1 MAEHLDLG
9 IAGED
14 AAARYLVKHGYKI
27 RHRNWRFGHKEL
39 DLVTTHN
46 NLLVVVEVKSRTN
59 EMYQHPHEAVTN
71 KKQRFIVDA
80 TERYMKIYNI
90 NMEVRFDV
98 VEVVFFKK
106 AHKINHIIEAF
117 TPQIE

>member
-1 MAEHLDLG
+1 MAEHLEIG

-27 RHRNWRFGHKEL
+27 RHRNWHFSHKEL
-39 DLVTTHN
+39 DLITSKD
-46 NLLVVVEVKSRTN
+46 NLLVVVEVKSRTS
-59 EMYQHPHEAVTN
+59 EMYQNPHEAVTN

-80 TERYMKIYNI
+80 TERYMEIYNI

-98 VEVVFFKK
+98 VEVVFYKK
-106 AHKINHIIEAF
+106 VHKINHIIEAF
-117 TPQIE
+117 NPQIE